1 MESEKLWIDQGSFKI
16 EGDDEFDRE
25 WIWSEKVDEN
35 ILHDIVDYTWLY
47 KQPLYKWLYGDKLL
61 IFEL

>member
-25 WIWSEKVDEN
+25 RIWNENVDET

-47 KQPLYKWLYGDKLL
+47 K
-61 IFEL
+61 

>member
-1 MESEKLWIDQGSFKI
+1 MESEKLRIDQGSFKI

-25 WIWSEKVDEN
+25 RIWNENVDET

-47 KQPLYKWLYGDKLL
+47 K
-61 IFEL
+61 